1 MSRIEVFNN
10 NEFGE
15 LEILEDGDKYWFPAT
30 KCAEVL
36 GYTNPR
42 KAILDHCKGVTI
54 RDSLTDGGKQK
65 INYISEGDLYRL
77 IARSKLEAAQRFEKW
92 VFDEVLPTIRK
103 HGVYATPEALR
114 KFMDDPKSI
123 GDVFYALAAEQEKN
137 KQLAEEN
144 RRLAEKATYYDMIL
158 QNPDAVPI
166 TLIAKDYGLSARRFN
181 CILEELGIQYRLHGT
196 WILYQ
201 QFADNGYTHSN
212 VFCTPSGHQT
222 VHTCWTQNGRLF
234 LYKKL
239 KENGLLPTIERK
251 VLEDYG
257 A

>member
-77 IARSKLEAAQRFEKW
+77 IARSKLESTVCMQRLKHSANSW
-92 VFDEVLPTIRK
+92 TIRK
-103 HGVYATPEALR
+103 V
-114 KFMDDPKSI
+114 
-123 GDVFYALAAEQEKN
+123 
-137 KQLAEEN
+137 
-144 RRLAEKATYYDMIL
+144 
-158 QNPDAVPI
+158 
-166 TLIAKDYGLSARRFN
+166 
-181 CILEELGIQYRLHGT
+181 
-196 WILYQ
+196 
-201 QFADNGYTHSN
+201 
-212 VFCTPSGHQT
+212 
-222 VHTCWTQNGRLF
+222 
-234 LYKKL
+234 
-239 KENGLLPTIERK
+239 
-251 VLEDYG
+251 
-257 A
+257 

>member
-36 GYTNPR
+36 GYTN
-42 KAILDHCKGVTI
+42 
-54 RDSLTDGGKQK
+54 
-65 INYISEGDLYRL
+65 
-77 IARSKLEAAQRFEKW
+77 
-92 VFDEVLPTIRK
+92 
-103 HGVYATPEALR
+103 
-114 KFMDDPKSI
+114 
-123 GDVFYALAAEQEKN
+123 
-137 KQLAEEN
+137 
-144 RRLAEKATYYDMIL
+144 
-158 QNPDAVPI
+158 
-166 TLIAKDYGLSARRFN
+166 
-181 CILEELGIQYRLHGT
+181 
-196 WILYQ
+196 
-201 QFADNGYTHSN
+201 SN

-251 VLEDYG
+251 ELEDYG